1 MASSGDWRVSSA
13 EREAVAD
20 LLAEHYATGRLSLA
34 EFQAR
39 LDAAYAATWARELH
53 RVTADLPPL
62 PATPPAAAG
71 VTSQARQGPAR
82 GGAAW
87 PRRRRRHNWL
97 MWPAL
102 VMLTGLVGLALLIA
116 ALPHGGLVLTALALL
131 AVPVVVLCCLIAAV
145 AWIARRAWRSGAW
158 LEAVPLAVGAPWLG
172 RVVWVGRA
180 FLVGRAFHRMARRR
194 RGPGRGGPGWSRGA
208 RSWPT
213 GYGYPGA
220 P

>member
-1 MASSGDWRVSSA
+1 MASRGDWRVSSA

-39 LDAAYAATWARELH
+39 LDAAYAATWARELNQ
-53 RVTADLPPL
+53 VTAGLPPL
-62 PATPPAAAG
+62 TPGPVAGAG
-71 VTSQARQGPAR
+71 VASQANRGPAR
-82 GGAAW
+82 SGAAW
-87 PRRRRRHNWL
+87 PRRRRHRNWL
-97 MWPAL
+97 VWPAL
-102 VMLTGLVGLALLIA
+102 VMLTGLAGLALLIA

-158 LEAVPLAVGAPWLG
+158 LEVVPLAVGAPWLS
-172 RVVWVGRA
+172 RVVWLGRA

-194 RGPGRGGPGWSRGA
+194 RGSAWSHRGQHWH
-208 RSWPT
+208 T